1 MPSLPLSLQ
10 KEAPI
15 HLCLLRA
22 CSVLAVSVPHPRKPL
37 NSRHTR
43 MVGYLN
49 HKLHERFKSGVG
61 IRRFMEK
68 LSPQWIQH
76 VEENSWEV
84 EGDRASK
91 ITFGSSS
98 YPYLN
103 SAVLS
108 HFDWS
113 TSQING
119 LLFEIFIWTLS
130 FAISLYYHSNMLLS
144 RFNLINAK
152 HLAQR
157 EREKL
162 HHYHHSS
169 G

>member
-1 MPSLPLSLQ
+1 MSAQSLLSFSS
-10 KEAPI
+10 ECPT
-15 HLCLLRA
+15 
-22 CSVLAVSVPHPRKPL
+22 SRKPL
-37 NSRHTR
+37 NSQHTR

-49 HKLHERFKSGVG
+49 HKLHERFKSGLA
-61 IRRFMEK
+61 IRRFMQK

-76 VEENSWEV
+76 IEENSWEV
-84 EGDRASK
+84 EEDRASK

-108 HFDWS
+108 HFDWF
-113 TSQING
+113 TSQVNG

-130 FAISLYYHSNMLLS
+130 FAIKNLYYHSNRLLS

-157 EREKL
+157 EKEKL